1 MDIIK
6 TLEARGF
13 LESYTDIDALTEHL
27 SSDSRTFYV
36 GFDPTGDSLHVGHL
50 VPVMA
55 TWMQRAGHRPIAVL
69 GGGTAMVGDP
79 SGKDQTREMITAETI
94 AHNRECFRGQISRF
108 LRVNDPKATQFEDG
122 DNGAILWTMGR
133 GFST

>member
-13 LESYTDIDALTEHL
+13 LESFTDIDALAKHL
-27 SSDSRTFYV
+27 STGSRTFYV

-55 TWMQRAGHRPIAVL
+55 MA
-69 GGGTAMVGDP
+69 
-79 SGKDQTREMITAETI
+79 
-94 AHNRECFRGQISRF
+94 
-108 LRVNDPKATQFEDG
+108 
-122 DNGAILWTMGR
+122 
-133 GFST
+133 